1 MSDLSYANAFLG
13 AHQLGPW
20 TVTGEPDPDFDDIQ
34 RRSHHALLTD
44 PTLLTRFRRR
54 FPSRSDTHY
63 DEMVRLLGYVWDCP
77 RDRTANVVGF
87 CCGHCGQTRA
97 AALSAGGSGPGHGI
111 A

>member
-97 AALSAGGSGPGHGI
+97 AALSAGGSGPGHGV

>member
-20 TVTGEPDPDFDDIQ
+20 TVTGEPDPDFDDIE

-97 AALSAGGSGPGHGI
+97 AALPAGGSGPGHGV

>member
-20 TVTGEPDPDFDDIQ
+20 TVTGQPDPDFDDIE

>member
-13 AHQLGPW
+13 AHRLGPW
-20 TVTGEPDPDFDDIQ
+20 TVTGKPDPTSTTSNAAATT
-34 RRSHHALLTD
+34 RCSTD

-87 CCGHCGQTRA
+87 CCGRCGQTRA
-97 AALSAGGSGPGHGI
+97 AALSAGGSGPGHGV

>member
-20 TVTGEPDPDFDDIQ
+20 TVTGEPDPDFDDID
-34 RRSHHALLTD
+34 RRSHHTLLTD

-97 AALSAGGSGPGHGI
+97 AAVSTGGSGPGHGI

>member
-20 TVTGEPDPDFDDIQ
+20 TVTGEPDPDFDDIE
-34 RRSHHALLTD
+34 RRSHHALLTE